1 MCGSQECNLL
11 AFLCRDPNLL
21 KCDTTLASRMI
32 NFVFIKKG
40 DIKPITVF
48 MWLIELSTT
57 LGLFFNKYQK
67 IDGIAFKTLFFSKK
81 TTLMLLI
88 IYAASFLKPVINKV
102 LSYFFESIFWATKE
116 MTRSAPPAVKVGNT
130 NNIFLF
136 FFIFIKSSYYFIY

>member
-1 MCGSQECNLL
+1 
-11 AFLCRDPNLL
+11 
-21 KCDTTLASRMI
+21 
-32 NFVFIKKG
+32 
-40 DIKPITVF
+40 IKPITVF

-102 LSYFFESIFWATKE
+102 LSYFFESIFWATKD
-116 MTRSAPPAVKVGNT
+116 MTRSAPPAVKVGRINS
-130 NNIFLF
+130 IFFLF
-136 FFIFIKSSYYFIY
+136 SFILNKLLTILYFY